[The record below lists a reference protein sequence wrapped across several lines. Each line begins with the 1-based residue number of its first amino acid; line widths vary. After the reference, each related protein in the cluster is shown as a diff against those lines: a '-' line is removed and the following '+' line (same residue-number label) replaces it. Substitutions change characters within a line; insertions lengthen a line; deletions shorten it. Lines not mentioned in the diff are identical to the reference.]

1 MSDKNSDSEVS
12 SDGLTDAERA
22 EIKQR
27 SQRLGEKIDQF
38 TGRSQPKQKTRSS
51 GGNAF
56 GHAMKMAIDP
66 IVGVLFGLGVGLFAD
81 NALGTKPLFLMIGLL
96 LGGAAGTWNLIRS
109 ASTASRSID
118 AATTDAATDRATDTA
133 TDTESDANSD
143 GLDNK
148 RD

>member
-1 MSDKNSDSEVS
+1 MPDKNSDAEVG

-38 TGRSQPKQKTRSS
+38 TGRSQPKRKSRSG

-81 NALGTKPLFLMIGLL
+81 NALGTKPLFLIIGLL

-109 ASTASRSID
+109 ASRASRSID
-118 AATTDAATDRATDTA
+118 AAATDAQGG
-133 TDTESDANSD
+133 SSPD
-143 GLDNK
+143 GSDNK
-148 RD
+148 RS